1 MKSKKNR
8 GENVLRVIVHER
20 MGTAFEI
27 SGKIDHSGTILYRV
41 PNVWEWPYE
50 LRVSFCEN
58 LSVGDILKVRRR
70 VQTRGMF
77 GNLLNTLET
86 PLP

>member
-20 MGTAFEI
+20 MGTVFEI

-41 PNVWEWPYE
+41 PNVWEWPD
-50 LRVSFCEN
+50 RKVITIVPSASQN
-58 LSVGDILKVRRR
+58 SVYCMIYL
-70 VQTRGMF
+70 
-77 GNLLNTLET
+77 
-86 PLP
+86 

>member
-1 MKSKKNR
+1 MCGIR
-8 GENVLRVIVHER
+8 L
-20 MGTAFEI
+20 F
-27 SGKIDHSGTILYRV
+27 ILNKR
-41 PNVWEWPYE
+41 ELTQFSYE
-50 LRVSFCEN
+50 LGVSFCEN
-58 LSVGDILKVRRR
+58 LSVKDILKVRRR

>member
-20 MGTAFEI
+20 MGTVFEI

-41 PNVWEWPYE
+41 PNVWEWP
-50 LRVSFCEN
+50 
-58 LSVGDILKVRRR
+58 KA
-70 VQTRGMF
+70 
-77 GNLLNTLET
+77 LLIRPVPGGKSRHSNVLVF
-86 PLP
+86 

>member
-20 MGTAFEI
+20 MGTVFEI

-41 PNVWEWPYE
+41 PNVWEWPK
-50 LRVSFCEN
+50 N
-58 LSVGDILKVRRR
+58 IDDHSVAWLALVW
-70 VQTRGMF
+70 
-77 GNLLNTLET
+77 
-86 PLP
+86 